1 MAREA
6 VLGIDI
12 GTSGCKALLLD
23 TDGTLLGSET
33 ATYALS
39 QPRPGWTEQD
49 PALWIGG
56 ARRAVGQ
63 LLGSHRDVD
72 IRAIGLSGQMHGL
85 TPLDADDRVL
95 RPALLW
101 NDQRN
106 GAECAALTEKAGGE
120 AALRGHTNN
129 RMLLGYTGGKVAWMR
144 AHEPDLFSR
153 LRHVLNP
160 KDYLRLVLTGE
171 KATEVSDASGTGL
184 FDVRARRWSLSL
196 MKKLDLDAGLFPACH
211 ESPEITGRV
220 SRTGAG
226 LFGLSEGIPVVGGGG
241 DSVIQT
247 IGSGV
252 IAPGDVQTTI
262 GTAGIVAS
270 ALDRAIDNP
279 DGRLQVFCN
288 VAPGKWHAMGVT
300 LNAGFAMSWF
310 QRLLRDVAGD
320 SDWSYDEI
328 VATAA
333 RSTPGSR
340 GLVFLPY
347 LNGERAP
354 HSDPH
359 ARGAFVGLTSLHG
372 PAEMARAVLEGVA
385 FALYDIFTV
394 MREAGIEARVVK
406 ASGGGARSA
415 LWRQMQ
421 ADLFGC
427 DAVTTEGAAEGAA
440 FGAALVAGLGIGV
453 FETPE
458 QAANLCR
465 PLTREAPDAT
475 GRARLEPGFAAYQA
489 LYPAL
494 RDTMHTLSRA
504 FDDVGAQG
512 S

>member
-1 MAREA
+1 MRQA

-12 GTSGCKALLLD
+12 GTSGCKALLLS
-23 TDGTLLGSET
+23 TDGELIGSET
-33 ATYALS
+33 ATYDLA

-49 PALWIGG
+49 PALWIEGT
-56 ARRAVGQ
+56 RQAVGK
-63 LLGSHRDVD
+63 LVAAHRDVE

-85 TPLDADDRVL
+85 TPLDEADRVL

-120 AALRGHTNN
+120 AALRGYTNN
-129 RMLLGYTGGKVAWMR
+129 RMLLGYTGGKIAWMR
-144 AHEPDLFSR
+144 NHEPDLFAR
-153 LRHVLNP
+153 LKQVLNP

-184 FDVRARRWSLSL
+184 FDVRARAWSSSL
-196 MKKLDLDAGLFPACH
+196 MEKLDIDAGLFAPCH

-220 SRTGAG
+220 SRSGAE
-226 LFGLSEGIPVVGGGG
+226 LFGLAEGIPVVGGAG

-270 ALDRAIDNP
+270 ALDRPIDNP
-279 DGRLQVFCN
+279 GSRLQVFCN

-310 QRLLRDVAGD
+310 QRLLRGFAAGRE
-320 SDWSYDEI
+320 WSYDDI
-328 VATAA
+328 AA
-333 RSTPGSR
+333 AAAESQAGSR

-354 HSDPH
+354 HSDPD
-359 ARGAFVGLTSLHG
+359 ARGAFIGLTGLHG
-372 PAEMARAVLEGVA
+372 PSDMARAVMEGVA

-394 MREAGIEARVVK
+394 MREAGIEASVVK

-427 DAVTTEGAAEGAA
+427 DVVTTQGAAEGAA
-440 FGAALVAGLGIGV
+440 FGAALVAGLGIGLY
-453 FETPE
+453 ETPE
-458 QAANLCR
+458 QAAALCR
-465 PLTREAPDAT
+465 PLTREGADAAS
-475 GRARLEPGFAAYQA
+475 RARLTPGFAVYQA

-494 RDTMHTLSRA
+494 RDNLHALSRA
-504 FDDVGAQG
+504 FDDIQT
-512 S
+512 